1 MIDVKKMFLKLT
13 SKRYPLGTE
22 DQVIELLPEYTF
34 EKDAHDNYYIII
46 KNADGSD
53 SDTMF
58 TSHLDTIDRKVG
70 QYGRNT
76 SNVVDDKSVVHVFD
90 GDFIKTDGNTN
101 LGADDKAGTAIML
114 NMISEKIPGLYYF
127 FMGEESGC
135 VGSTNLSREY
145 DNLVTEGVLPRV
157 TKCISFDRRGY
168 DSIITHQSSGRCAS
182 ETFATELSNRLN
194 EYGFWFKNDSGGVYT
209 DSAEFTDI
217 IPECTNISV
226 GYFSEHTL
234 TEKQDIDFLELLA
247 IVMTKIEWETLPI
260 ERDNTAHSY
269 SGKGSTYGGYG
280 GYGADNWEGYGGYGG
295 NFNSNNAAVA
305 AAAAERHTP
314 NYRQTSSAK
323 STVYKD
329 NGKDGVTKFDPT
341 TDDFDFDKWYNQQK
355 MIGWEKQD

>member
-13 SKRYPLGTE
+13 SKRYPMGSE
-22 DQVIELLPEYTF
+22 DEVIALLPEYTF
-34 EKDAHDNYYIII
+34 EKDSHDNYYIII
-46 KNADGSD
+46 KKEDGTY

-70 QYGRNT
+70 QYSTTNT
-76 SNVVDDKSVVHVFD
+76 EVDDKSVVHIFE
-90 GDFIKTDGNTN
+90 GDFVKTDGNTN

-135 VGSTNLSREY
+135 VGSTNMSREY
-145 DNLVTEGVLPRV
+145 DNLVSDGILPRV

-182 ETFATELSNRLN
+182 ETFATELSSRLN
-194 EYGFWFKNDSGGVYT
+194 EYGFWFKNDDGGVYT

-234 TEKQDIDFLELLA
+234 AEKQDLDFLDLLA
-247 IVMTKIEWETLPI
+247 IVMTKIDWETLPI
-260 ERDNTAHSY
+260 ERDNTEHAY
-269 SGKGSTYGGYG
+269 SGKASYGGYG
-280 GYGADNWEGYGGYGG
+280 GYNDDYDGYGYGYD
-295 NFNSNNAAVA
+295 SHRS
-305 AAAAERHTP
+305 AESHTP
-314 NYRQTSSAK
+314 NYYQSPK
-323 STVYKD
+323 SNTYKD
-329 NGKDGVTKFDPT
+329 NGKDGLTKFDPD
-341 TDDFDFDKWYNQQK
+341 TDDFDFEKWYNQQK
-355 MIGWEKQD
+355 TAGWEKQD